1 MPIKWSAVKVVEAM
15 GKVKIQADQVI
26 EPLKLAKV
34 AVEQARKIDHLPE
47 YMKQHLNGLEGEIE
61 RVTGG
66 KSWDGKGES
75 PGNIHRS
82 IKRVLDDIPEGAI
95 AREEMR
101 TKDGR
106 QQTLIQ

>member
-1 MPIKWSAVKVVEAM
+1 MPIRWSAVKVVEAM
-15 GKVKIQADQVI
+15 EKVKIQADQVI

-34 AVEQARKIDHLPE
+34 AIEQARKIDHLPE
-47 YMKQHLNGLEGEIE
+47 YMKQHLSGLEGEIE

-66 KSWDGKGES
+66 SIY
-75 PGNIHRS
+75 PGNIHRA
-82 IKRVLDDIPEGAI
+82 IKRVLDDIPEDAI
-95 AREEMR
+95 DREQMR

>member
-15 GKVKIQADQVI
+15 EKVKIQADQVI

-47 YMKQHLNGLEGEIE
+47 YMKQHLSGLEGEIE
-61 RVTGG
+61 RVTG
-66 KSWDGKGES
+66 SQNY

-82 IKRVLDDIPEGAI
+82 IERVLDDIPEDAL

>member
-15 GKVKIQADQVI
+15 EKVKIQADQVI

-34 AVEQARKIDHLPE
+34 AVEQAQKIDHLPE
-47 YMKQHLNGLEGEIE
+47 YMKQHLRALAGEIE

-66 KSWDGKGES
+66 KDWHGDEA

-82 IKRVLDDIPEGAI
+82 VERVLDDIPEDAI
-95 AREEMR
+95 DREEMR

>member
-15 GKVKIQADQVI
+15 EKVKIQADQVI

-47 YMKQHLNGLEGEIE
+47 YMKQHLRALEGEIE

-66 KSWDGKGES
+66 KGWQGGES
-75 PGNIHRS
+75 PGNIHQS
-82 IKRVLDDIPEGAI
+82 IQRCLDDIPEDAI